1 MMSDVGACAG
11 ACVAPCVCPERTDEP
26 TPGADTS
33 AIILGAGAGTR
44 FGDARGKQF
53 VELAGMPLIA
63 WSVLAF
69 DSVPCVGRLVVVAP
83 AGRERDLLEA
93 LGGLT
98 LRHEMTVVPGGA
110 TRQESVMAG
119 LVATDEALPLVAI
132 HDGARPLIE
141 RPLIERC
148 LDAVRTDASVD
159 GAILATRATDTLK
172 VVDDAGRIVVTPDRS
187 NIWCAQTPQCFRR
200 EAIMAAHD
208 AALLS
213 AYVGTDDASLIEWQG
228 GVGRVIEGAH
238 DNLKVT
244 YPSDLGLAEAMLA
257 ARIGIL

>member
-228 GVGRVIEGAH
+228 GVVRVVEGAH

>member
-1 MMSDVGACAG
+1 MISDMGACAG
-11 ACVAPCVCPERTDEP
+11 ACVAPCACQERSDDVAS
-26 TPGADTS
+26 GADTS
-33 AIILGAGAGTR
+33 AIVLGAGAGAR

-53 VELAGMPLIA
+53 VELAGMPIIA

-69 DSVPCVGRLVVVAP
+69 DSVPCVARLVVVAP
-83 AGRERDLLEA
+83 PGRERDLHEA
-93 LGGLT
+93 LGSLT
-98 LRHEMTVVPGGA
+98 LRHEVTVVPGGA

-119 LVATDEALPLVAI
+119 LVATDERLPLVAI
-132 HDGARPLIE
+132 HDGARPLVE

-148 LDAVRTDASVD
+148 LDAVRTDAAVD

-187 NIWCAQTPQCFRR
+187 NIWCAQTPQCFHRD
-200 EAIMAAHD
+200 AILAAHE
-208 AALLS
+208 AALLA

-228 GVGRVIEGAH
+228 GVVRVVEGTH

-244 YPSDLGLAEAMLA
+244 YPEDLGLAEAMLA